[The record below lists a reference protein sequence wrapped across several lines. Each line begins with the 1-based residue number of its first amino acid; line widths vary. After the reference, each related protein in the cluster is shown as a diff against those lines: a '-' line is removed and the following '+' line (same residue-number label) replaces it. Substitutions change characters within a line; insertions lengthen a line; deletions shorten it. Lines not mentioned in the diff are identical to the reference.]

1 MAKNDKIKSLGDE
14 VCRDFLGFTPTS
26 NSTKPP
32 HIANGLFR
40 ECTGE
45 ICDFRDVHEWIASE
59 RRKNAISSEDIVK
72 KYDDILLK
80 GTNENPSNI
89 KHVRFLFEEIFN
101 PDNTVY
107 PNYDLS
113 VVNISSHWLV
123 KKSVP
128 AEARIGR
135 YIFEILAKKI
145 NGKMS
150 PILELLKKSLEVDDD
165 DLTRILKPIIVFPS
179 DKEKRTVNGVNYP
192 EDSEVKWDSC
202 KETIRKGFDNLA
214 NTMIKVGDDKNS
226 LLVLERITNF
236 TCFSA
241 FFYLVNAHS
250 AVYGGKRIPIL
261 IDAGENLESIKKAS
275 EQCFAYA
282 KTAVEDYFIES
293 LNCILHTEIA
303 HNSKDACL
311 EWIKRMNFKSQTRE
325 EEITSAINSYFESFC
340 EDEDE
345 PIHALAHAIQIIL
358 YTFDYKNNSPSEF
371 CRVLG
376 TRCGLVGP
384 RGNAA
389 KKRYLVNSFTLET
402 ITYSL
407 FSDDDI
413 DDGLELRE
421 LSKKALDAYCILLG
435 ADVDNEYRVLEEVNI
450 AQSTPG
456 DLRGDLALNAQKLA
470 DLYIA
475 LGLAHRYADGVTLIG
490 RRQ

>member
-1 MAKNDKIKSLGDE
+1 M
-14 VCRDFLGFTPTS
+14 
-26 NSTKPP
+26 
-32 HIANGLFR
+32 
-40 ECTGE
+40 
-45 ICDFRDVHEWIASE
+45 
-59 RRKNAISSEDIVK
+59 
-72 KYDDILLK
+72 
-80 GTNENPSNI
+80 
-89 KHVRFLFEEIFN
+89 FEEIFN
-101 PDNTVY
+101 PDHTVY

-145 NGKMS
+145 DGKMS

-179 DKEKRTVNGVNYP
+179 DKEKRTVNGMNYP

-226 LLVLERITNF
+226 LIVLERITNF

-241 FFYLVNAHS
+241 FLYLVNAYS

-303 HNSKDACL
+303 HNSKEACL

-376 TRCGLVGP
+376 TRCGLAGP

-407 FSDDDI
+407 LSDDDI

>member
-1 MAKNDKIKSLGDE
+1 M
-14 VCRDFLGFTPTS
+14 
-26 NSTKPP
+26 
-32 HIANGLFR
+32 
-40 ECTGE
+40 
-45 ICDFRDVHEWIASE
+45 
-59 RRKNAISSEDIVK
+59 
-72 KYDDILLK
+72 
-80 GTNENPSNI
+80 
-89 KHVRFLFEEIFN
+89 
-101 PDNTVY
+101 
-107 PNYDLS
+107 
-113 VVNISSHWLV
+113 V

-128 AEARIGR
+128 SEARIGR
-135 YIFEILAKKI
+135 YIFEILSKKI
-145 NGKMS
+145 DGKMS
-150 PILELLKKSLEVDDD
+150 PILELLKKSLEIDDD

-179 DKEKRTVNGVNYP
+179 DKEKRTLNGVNYP

-202 KETIRKGFDNLA
+202 KDTIRKGFDNLA
-214 NTMIKVGDDKNS
+214 NTMVKVGDDRNS

-236 TCFSA
+236 SCFSA
-241 FFYLVNAHS
+241 FLYLVNAHS

-261 IDAGENLESIKKAS
+261 IDSGENMESIKKAS

-293 LNCILHTEIA
+293 INSILHTEIA
-303 HNSKDACL
+303 HNSKEACL
-311 EWIKRMNFKSQTRE
+311 EWIKRMNFSSQTRE

-376 TRCGLVGP
+376 TRCGLAGP

-407 FSDDDI
+407 LSDDDI
-413 DDGLELRE
+413 EDGLELRE

-456 DLRGDLALNAQKLA
+456 DLRGDLTLNAQKLA

>member
-45 ICDFRDVHEWIASE
+45 ICDFRDVHEWIVSE
-59 RRKNAISSEDIVK
+59 RRKDAISSEDIVK

-101 PDNTVY
+101 PDHTVY

-145 NGKMS
+145 DGKMS

-226 LLVLERITNF
+226 LLVLVHRI
-236 TCFSA
+236 
-241 FFYLVNAHS
+241 
-250 AVYGGKRIPIL
+250 K
-261 IDAGENLESIKKAS
+261 
-275 EQCFAYA
+275 
-282 KTAVEDYFIES
+282 
-293 LNCILHTEIA
+293 
-303 HNSKDACL
+303 
-311 EWIKRMNFKSQTRE
+311 
-325 EEITSAINSYFESFC
+325 IN
-340 EDEDE
+340 
-345 PIHALAHAIQIIL
+345 
-358 YTFDYKNNSPSEF
+358 
-371 CRVLG
+371 
-376 TRCGLVGP
+376 
-384 RGNAA
+384 
-389 KKRYLVNSFTLET
+389 
-402 ITYSL
+402 
-407 FSDDDI
+407 
-413 DDGLELRE
+413 
-421 LSKKALDAYCILLG
+421 
-435 ADVDNEYRVLEEVNI
+435 
-450 AQSTPG
+450 
-456 DLRGDLALNAQKLA
+456 
-470 DLYIA
+470 
-475 LGLAHRYADGVTLIG
+475 
-490 RRQ
+490 

>member
-1 MAKNDKIKSLGDE
+1 MIRIKNLFKQ
-14 VCRDFLGFTPTS
+14 
-26 NSTKPP
+26 KP
-32 HIANGLFR
+32 N
-40 ECTGE
+40 
-45 ICDFRDVHEWIASE
+45 
-59 RRKNAISSEDIVK
+59 
-72 KYDDILLK
+72 
-80 GTNENPSNI
+80 
-89 KHVRFLFEEIFN
+89 
-101 PDNTVY
+101 
-107 PNYDLS
+107 
-113 VVNISSHWLV
+113 
-123 KKSVP
+123 
-128 AEARIGR
+128 
-135 YIFEILAKKI
+135 
-145 NGKMS
+145 M
-150 PILELLKKSLEVDDD
+150 
-165 DLTRILKPIIVFPS
+165 
-179 DKEKRTVNGVNYP
+179 
-192 EDSEVKWDSC
+192 
-202 KETIRKGFDNLA
+202 
-214 NTMIKVGDDKNS
+214 
-226 LLVLERITNF
+226 LVLERITNF

-241 FFYLVNAHS
+241 FLYLVNAHS

-376 TRCGLVGP
+376 TRCGLAGP

-407 FSDDDI
+407 LSDDDI